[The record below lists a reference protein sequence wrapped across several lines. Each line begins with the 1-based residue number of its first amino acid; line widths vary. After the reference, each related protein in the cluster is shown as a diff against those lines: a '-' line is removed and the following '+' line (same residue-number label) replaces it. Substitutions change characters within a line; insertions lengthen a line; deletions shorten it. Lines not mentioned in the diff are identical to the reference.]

1 MGFSFASVF
10 LSYFLIAGGTFF
22 AALFAGRVGVHS
34 EYLGYIV
41 LALGGFLGGI
51 VAARASKGSTII
63 EPGIGAVLLLA
74 SVVGLGLAASGSD
87 AHIVLLPGTMKALAL
102 TAGASAGG
110 GIAGAFV
117 TEKLFGDDSP
127 APLSWVLFVAVAAFG
142 AGMIGTALGGVLA
155 KTGVVGKDGPGALLA
170 GLAACSFIVGI
181 CSGASA
187 SSRPL
192 GASFLGGTL
201 GLGGF
206 FMLSIYV
213 FVSVLSKNGAETG
226 TIPPEMYV
234 GIAVL
239 AVGGGLVAMIGALIG
254 WAASGS
260 KQQ

>member
-22 AALFAGRVGVHS
+22 AALFAGRVGLHS

-74 SVVGLGLAASGSD
+74 SVVGLGLAAGAD
-87 AHIVLLPGTMKALAL
+87 AHIVLLPATMKALAL
-102 TAGASAGG
+102 TGGASAGG

-117 TEKLFGDDSP
+117 TEKLFGDDRP
-127 APLSWVLFVAVAAFG
+127 AGMSWVLFVAVAAFG
-142 AGMIGTALGGVLA
+142 AGIIGTALAGVL
-155 KTGVVGKDGPGALLA
+155 GKGGGAGALLA
-170 GLAACSFIVGI
+170 GLAACCFIVGV

-192 GASFLGGTL
+192 GASFLGGVL

-213 FVSVLSKNGAETG
+213 FASLLSKNGAETG
-226 TIPPEMYV
+226 TIPKEMYV
-234 GIAVL
+234 GIAVM

-254 WAASGS
+254 WATAGS